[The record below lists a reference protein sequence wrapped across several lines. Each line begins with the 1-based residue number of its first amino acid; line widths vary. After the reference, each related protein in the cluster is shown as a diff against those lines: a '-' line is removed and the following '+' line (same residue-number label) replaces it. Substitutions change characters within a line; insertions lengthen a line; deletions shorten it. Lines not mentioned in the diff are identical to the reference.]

1 VTCFV
6 LGDCAIRRV
15 RVQRFSLGRRRE
27 FRCVRQGRQRNYAVS
42 EFKFGA
48 FFETGNLAL
57 LHIHVKCEFS
67 LSHLAVLTQLIER
80 HAFENGVGAPFF
92 PRTQLA
98 LLISS
103 SAMLS
108 VVGRQSKAFDH
119 FGSPLKTTIGH
130 PHRRLSRMFHVPALQ
145 VRRIE

>member
-92 PRTQLA
+92 SADAAGLADQLVSDA
-98 LLISS
+98 
-103 SAMLS
+103 
-108 VVGRQSKAFDH
+108 VGRWSSIQS
-119 FGSPLKTTIGH
+119 I
-130 PHRRLSRMFHVPALQ
+130 
-145 VRRIE
+145 